1 MLVKKT
7 SESTIA
13 INKNIETIKL
23 LANDI
28 NRYKKH
34 YKFLRIGLV
43 QVAVKPLYIL
53 GLDVPIYLLLR
64 DNSNLANGP
73 VYFNCYPNYS
83 IDINDQNVI
92 DTFILNVKTKNMN
105 SKANSREI
113 ATTYRVY
120 YRLMKTTLAPKA
132 KKVSNKGVTMLMEAN
147 HNHNNTFVP
156 KMIQWDDILTKDDWH
171 FDSIMELEI
180 EEEIQS
186 LTKLA
191 FRDQWFNDM
200 KRLKCN
206 IEFFKWFE
214 YTGKLD
220 DKNESLNMLVN
231 KWYTTKNKV
240 VESTV
245 PPLEEITLPIE
256 GKVITA
262 SPFKMDIIDTKG
274 DPTNKDINKIFQ
286 QNNYTNKLVYV
297 VSNQILRAD
306 SKLDIKDK
314 PSSSYKD
321 KNKNL
326 ETTAKSLR

>member
-43 QVAVKPLYIL
+43 QVAIKPLYIL

-186 LTKLA
+186 LTN
-191 FRDQWFNDM
+191 QV
-200 KRLKCN
+200 
-206 IEFFKWFE
+206 
-214 YTGKLD
+214 
-220 DKNESLNMLVN
+220 SLSRRISFSRPSFSI
-231 KWYTTKNKV
+231 TK
-240 VESTV
+240 EEDEIS
-245 PPLEEITLPIE
+245 LEEIDKKLKGVDFSKQLP
-256 GKVITA
+256 
-262 SPFKMDIIDTKG
+262 
-274 DPTNKDINKIFQ
+274 
-286 QNNYTNKLVYV
+286 
-297 VSNQILRAD
+297 
-306 SKLDIKDK
+306 KLDEPFEPDIKYFDK
-314 PSSSYKD
+314 LWTSPENFIK
-321 KNKNL
+321 K
-326 ETTAKSLR
+326 